1 MAKKI
6 VTLYIDDT
14 SIRLLVTSGKRVK
27 KWADV
32 PLPPGMVKNSPNS
45 V

>member
-6 VTLYIDDT
+6 VTLYVDDT
-14 SIRLLVTSGKRVK
+14 SIRLLVTQGNRVR

-32 PLPPGMVKNSPNS
+32 PLEP
-45 V
+45 